1 MYTLAFAE
9 SIQLFPDGTLFIHVA
24 LILIMIWVLNRTL
37 FRPINRILDAREKA
51 IGGADGAAGG
61 ILKDVGEKEAK
72 YNSAMLD
79 ARTEGYSL
87 IETEQKVAV
96 EAREKTLSEVKAE
109 VAATFESGKTV
120 LEKQAAEARASIGAN
135 AETMADKITASI
147 LRS

>member
-37 FRPINRILDAREKA
+37 FRPINRILDSRDKA

-61 ILKDVGEKEAK
+61 ILKDVSEKESK
-72 YNSAMLD
+72 YNTAMLA
-79 ARTEGYSL
+79 ARNEGYSL
-87 IETEQKVAV
+87 IEAEQKLATD
-96 EAREKTLSEVKAE
+96 AREKTLNEVKAE
-109 VAATFESGKTV
+109 VATTFDSGKTE
-120 LEKQAAEARASIGAN
+120 LERQAAEAHASIGAN
-135 AETMADKITASI
+135 AEMMADKITASI